1 MTTDYPGPAAV
12 SPMQVVSTPLIVSST
27 QPDTGALSWVM
38 SEIREA
44 LGQSLRALRYLSA
57 SDDGVSSSAPVVKR
71 AGDPIA
77 PPYDQTTALQF
88 AKTYLHQAQGALQ
101 MVDIDGVA
109 IITETVE
116 NLLES
121 AQSEQIIGTAGL
133 SLDQV
138 QRIQN
143 AYQAL
148 IEYLEDLL
156 AGAPHQPVKLFPYYK
171 ALLEVQGS
179 NRGHPADLFFPDLTI
194 RPQFDP
200 GDDSANVEPIDYG
213 PLRKRFEMALL
224 PFLKSADSTVERSN
238 AAIMQGA
245 IAEISF
251 VQKNHQVRAFWW
263 VLEGF
268 AEGVANAQITNELFV
283 KQLFARINLQLRRIS
298 QGSSSISERLLRDA
312 LFFIAGIQNPS
323 AHNAQIR
330 SIYRLDGIV
339 PSDFRTHRYGQVDS
353 AALHAAKDHLVR
365 AKNMWDRLSAGD
377 SSPTQEFEH
386 EMLGLSTAGSKLNAP
401 SLAKLLRELSG
412 IARHA
417 TNTKPGDPIGLEIAT
432 SLLFVENSL
441 ARINHLPESFSE
453 HADAMTAHLLSVMA
467 GDTPVELSS
476 WLDDIYR
483 EAQQKIVV
491 KVLAGEMLTS
501 LRQVE
506 KLFDEYF
513 LAPAKRE
520 VLIQIDHVLHQIQG
534 ALAIQE
540 QLEAIAVVEHT
551 RAALL
556 PFREEGGTESHPV
569 GHPASH
575 QASHQA
581 PHQAPQ
587 EIFERIAQNIGALS
601 FYLEAT
607 QRQSD
612 VFYAANGSGTQ
623 NIHLNFDVQ
632 RGVFRV
638 NLLERRIAAQ
648 TVLNE
653 PIRQSGA
660 TRSSTAVFPL
670 EAPPRQFDQ
679 TNVAIPHS
687 DNGSLFE
694 GVSVGS
700 LPSLS
705 FPDVPTVE
713 EELLQRQTQSV
724 ELALSLT
731 ADPDN
736 TALHGQLKDALV
748 QMRVDAALS
757 DDHAAADRAQ
767 AAIKILND
775 QPFST
780 SAESLTEIIATI
792 VPNNSVETLPE
803 ITAEA
808 LAQMSEEEA
817 DAELL
822 EIFLSEAE
830 DVLGI
835 VRLTV
840 PLARISPNNQ
850 ENLIVLR
857 RAFHTLKGS
866 SRMIGMDAF
875 GDASWSIEQV
885 LSLWLSEAKS
895 GTPELCALLDHAAI
909 FLDDWIKEVYAH
921 GQSSRTAQIL
931 TDAAERVRDADTVAS
946 MESANEA
953 DSTNDDSE
961 ILAAFNIND
970 IDKKHVTSALNHIV
984 TPLASSSSPIEDVTL
999 TDDADAALF
1008 YFDNINA
1015 ESEIERASSQP
1026 NQIEAIDHSN
1036 PSDAAESDT
1045 QSDIYDPSAEI
1056 FNFPGLP
1063 ETREDDSIKK
1073 IGDLMIALPLYNI
1086 YLSETD
1092 QLVRLLSLDFS
1103 EWRHEPERPVAVHSI
1118 YAAHSLAG
1126 SSATVGFKPLQNVAH
1141 ALEMVLQRM
1150 EMQQEPVLAQEFDI
1164 IESAIVRAKLMLQ
1177 QFAQSEM
1184 PYFEP
1189 ALVSAL
1195 DALRNGQE
1203 AHLDYQAASA
1213 IDTDTAIAIAPT
1225 SRQTSDLNSDQ
1236 SVDSRLEI
1244 VIGTDDKPERQLNH
1258 LSENQPVTSPS
1269 QKPSMIDRHNVAST
1283 PRQKTNSD
1291 RPDFDSA
1298 LILHDDIDAD
1308 LLPVFVEEGRD
1319 ILPQIESALRSW
1331 QSAATLANDGSFH
1344 NDGNAGQPPIAIPL
1358 ETAQAILRHLH
1369 TIKGSARM
1377 AGAMVLGQHMHEME
1391 SHIEA
1396 TLYSATPSPHVID
1409 ELLAHYDYGVQMF
1422 EELQHPRQASVTQ
1435 PKIDESASVDSGE
1448 MSPESASSASVGPMR
1463 LTPAKAVPGSAA
1475 APWLTAAA
1483 PPAFAVAQV
1492 RVNAEV
1498 LDRLVNQAG
1507 EVSIARSRLE
1517 SDVGSLQQSLV
1528 ELTENVDRLR
1538 SQLREIEI
1546 QAETQIS
1553 SRMTLAGEREFDPLE
1568 FDRFT
1573 RLQELTRIM
1582 AESVNDVSSLQKSLT
1597 KTVESASADLVTQ
1610 GRLTRDLQKDLM
1622 HVRMVQFASI
1632 AERLY
1637 RLTRQVSKEMDKRV
1651 SLDIRGSAVEVD
1663 RSVLEKMLGPFEHL
1677 LRNAIVHGIES
1688 RDVRRAA
1695 GKNDVGELK
1704 IEIRQNGNEILIQL
1718 SDDGQGLNLD
1728 QIRVKAESLGLS
1740 GVGQQLSEGEI
1751 TDLIFRSGFS
1761 TVTEVT
1767 KLAGRGVGMDVVRS
1781 EAASIGGRV
1790 TVFSEAGK
1798 GTRFTIHLPL
1808 TLAVTQVVIFSTGGH
1823 SYAVPSALVEQV
1835 QHLKATALASAYNDG
1850 TVQWQDQHVPLHF
1863 MSALLGEHHVSPIT
1877 QQYSPIIFFRSGNDR
1892 VAVHVDAIV
1901 GNREVVVKNIGPQLS
1916 RLIGIVGATVLGSGD
1931 IVLILNP
1938 VPLALR
1944 LAQQLRLP
1952 PKPTV
1957 RESQGRAISDYA
1969 NNGAGEASYLI
1980 GAIGDIP
1987 VATQLTPQ
1995 LAAPIISVQGL
2006 RTQKIVMVV
2015 DDSLTVRRVTQ
2026 RMLSREGYQVVLA
2039 KDGIDALRQLQAV
2052 TPDVMLVDIEM
2063 PHMDGFDLTRNI
2075 RSDERTRH
2083 IPIIMITSRTAAKH
2097 RTYAMELG
2105 VNEYLGKPY
2114 QEEALLTAI
2123 GAFIKNEAALS

>member
-12 SPMQVVSTPLIVSST
+12 SPMQVVSNVQIVSST
-27 QPDTGALSWVM
+27 QPDTGSLSWVM

-44 LGQSLRALRYLSA
+44 LGQSLRALRYLFA
-57 SDDGVSSSAPVVKR
+57 PDDGVSASGPVVKR
-71 AGDPIA
+71 SGDPVT
-77 PPYDQTTALQF
+77 PLYDHTTALQF
-88 AKTYLHQAQGALQ
+88 AKTQLHQAHGALQ
-101 MVDIDGVA
+101 MVDIEGVT

-121 AQSEQIIGTAGL
+121 VQSEPASGGAAL
-133 SLDQV
+133 SPDRV
-138 QRIQN
+138 QSIQD

-156 AGAPHQPVKLFPYYK
+156 AGTPHQPVKLFPYYK
-171 ALLEVQGS
+171 ALLEIQGS

-194 RPQFDP
+194 RPQFELVPDV
-200 GDDSANVEPIDYG
+200 ANVEPIDYG

-224 PFLKSADSTVERSN
+224 PFLKSADSTVEMSN
-238 AAIMQGA
+238 AAIMQGV
-245 IAEISF
+245 IAEISV
-251 VQKNHQVRAFWW
+251 VQKNHQSRAFWW
-263 VLEGF
+263 VLQGF
-268 AEGVANAQITNELFV
+268 AEAVATVQISNELFV
-283 KQLFARINLQLRRIS
+283 KQLFARINLQLRRVS

-312 LFFIAGIQNPS
+312 LFFIAAIQNPS
-323 AHNAQIR
+323 VQNAQIR

-339 PSDFRTHRYGQVDS
+339 PADFRSHRYGQVDS
-353 AALHAAKDHLVR
+353 TALHAAKDHLMR
-365 AKNMWDRLSAGD
+365 AKNMWDRLAAGD
-377 SSPTQEFEH
+377 SAPTQEFEH

-417 TNTKPGDPIGLEIAT
+417 ANTRRGDPIGLEIAT

-467 GDTPVELSS
+467 GDTPAESAS

-491 KVLAGEMLTS
+491 KALAGEMLTS
-501 LRQVE
+501 LRHVE

-540 QLEAIAVVEHT
+540 QLEALAVVEHT

-556 PFREEGGTESHPV
+556 PFLEEGGTESN
-569 GHPASH
+569 PAS
-575 QASHQA
+575 
-581 PHQAPQ
+581 Q
-587 EIFERIAQNIGALS
+587 EIFERIAQNIGALG
-601 FYLEAT
+601 FYLETT

-612 VFYAANGSGTQ
+612 LIDSNDRSGAQ
-623 NIHLNFDVQ
+623 NIHLNFDVE

-638 NLLERRIAAQ
+638 NLLERRIATQ
-648 TVLNE
+648 TVLSE
-653 PIRQSGA
+653 PIVQSGT
-660 TRSSTAVFPL
+660 TRSPTAVPPM
-670 EAPPRQFDQ
+670 ETPPRQFDQ
-679 TNVAIPHS
+679 ANLARAQL
-687 DNGSLFE
+687 DNNSLSETSF
-694 GVSVGS
+694 VGS
-700 LPSLS
+700 LPPLS

-775 QPFST
+775 QSFSA
-780 SAESLTEIIATI
+780 SAQSLTEIIATI
-792 VPNNSVETLPE
+792 VPNNSAETLPE

-830 DVLGI
+830 DVLEV
-835 VRLTV
+835 VRRTV

-885 LSLWLSEAKS
+885 LSLWLTEAKS
-895 GTPELCALLDHAAI
+895 GTPELFALLDHAAI
-909 FLDDWIKEVYAH
+909 FLDDWIKEVYAN
-921 GQSSRTAQIL
+921 GNSSRTAQIL
-931 TDAAERVRDADTVAS
+931 TDAAERVRDADAVSSVKFVDEVGS
-946 MESANEA
+946 MN
-953 DSTNDDSE
+953 DSE
-961 ILAAFNIND
+961 EISVINNLNGL
-970 IDKKHVTSALNHIV
+970 DKKDGTSELHHSVTSL
-984 TPLASSSSPIEDVTL
+984 SPSPSPSPSAIEEVTL
-999 TDDADAALF
+999 LDDADAALF

-1015 ESEIERASSQP
+1015 ESVTESASSQP
-1026 NQIEAIDHSN
+1026 NAIEAIDNARLSRADEN
-1036 PSDAAESDT
+1036 T
-1045 QSDIYDPSAEI
+1045 QSDVYDPSAEI

-1063 ETREDDSIKK
+1063 EARQDDSIKK

-1150 EMQQEPVLAQEFDI
+1150 EMQQEPVLAKEFDI
-1164 IESAIVRAKLMLQ
+1164 IESAVARAKWMLQ

-1184 PYFEP
+1184 PYYEP
-1189 ALVSAL
+1189 VLVSAL

-1203 AHLDYQAASA
+1203 EHSAHQAASA
-1213 IDTDTAIAIAPT
+1213 IDIDEAIAIAPPG
-1225 SRQTSDLNSDQ
+1225 RQSSDLNSEQ
-1236 SVDSRLEI
+1236 AVDSKLEI
-1244 VIGTDDKPERQLNH
+1244 ATDVDAQPEHQLNH
-1258 LSENQPVTSPS
+1258 PSENQPVTSPS
-1269 QKPSMIDRHNVAST
+1269 QQPSVAEPRTVNPILRQETKP
-1283 PRQKTNSD
+1283 D
-1291 RPDFDSA
+1291 RPDFDPA
-1298 LILHDDIDAD
+1298 LILHDEIDAD

-1331 QSAATLANDGSFH
+1331 QSAAMLANDGDFH
-1344 NDGNAGQPPIAIPL
+1344 NDGKPGQAPIAIPL
-1358 ETAQAILRHLH
+1358 ETARAILRHLH

-1409 ELLAHYDYGVQMF
+1409 ELLAHYDHGVQMF
-1422 EELQHPRQASVTQ
+1422 EELQHPRQANFTQ
-1435 PKIDESASVDSGE
+1435 PKIGETGQSTALESDGIRPGSVSSGLVG
-1448 MSPESASSASVGPMR
+1448 SAG
-1463 LTPAKAVPGSAA
+1463 LTPAAVVPGSAP
-1475 APWLTAAA
+1475 APWLAAA
-1483 PPAFAVAQV
+1483 PAAVAVAQV

-1517 SDVGSLQQSLV
+1517 SDVSSLQQSLV

-1622 HVRMVQFASI
+1622 HVRMVQFASV

-1651 SLDIRGSAVEVD
+1651 NLDIRGSAVEID

-1688 RDVRRAA
+1688 RDVRRAG
-1695 GKNDVGELK
+1695 GKNDIGELK

-1718 SDDGQGLNLD
+1718 SDDGQGLNLEK
-1728 QIRVKAESLGLS
+1728 IRAKAESLGLL

-1767 KLAGRGVGMDVVRS
+1767 KLAGRGIGMDVVRS

-1790 TVFSEAGK
+1790 AVFSEAGK

-1808 TLAVTQVVIFSTGGH
+1808 TLAVTQVVIFSTGGN

-1835 QHLKATALASAYNDG
+1835 QHLKATALANAYNDG
-1850 TVQWQDQHVPLHF
+1850 TVQWQDNRVPLYF
-1863 MSALLGEHHVSPIT
+1863 MSALLGEHHVSPIA
-1877 QQYSPIIFFRSGNDR
+1877 QQYSPIIFLRSGNDR
-1892 VAVHVDAIV
+1892 VAIHVDAIV

-1944 LAQQLRLP
+1944 FAQQLRALP
-1952 PKPTV
+1952 KATGSTSEGPVITGYV
-1957 RESQGRAISDYA
+1957 
-1969 NNGAGEASYLI
+1969 NNGSGAVSQPM
-1980 GAIGDIP
+1980 GAIGDIAE
-1987 VATQLTPQ
+1987 VTP
-1995 LAAPIISVQGL
+1995 LAPQSTAPIVTVQGL

-2114 QEEALLTAI
+2114 QEDALLAAI